1 MADRRGWYPGGE
13 RRVVTRAYA
22 GIGSRR
28 TPDHILEVMERAA
41 EALWAQGYTLRS
53 GHAPGADQA
62 FAGGVP
68 SAWHTEI
75 FLPWPSFESDVEI
88 NADLIVDHPSKEAR
102 AIAEQFHPAWDRL
115 SSGGKALQARNSY
128 QVLGPK
134 LDPAEKSTFV
144 LCWTP
149 DGSLD
154 GFGSNTGGTGQAL
167 RLAVAY
173 GVQVFNLAQSEHLW
187 RVQRMIENVPNEREA
202 SLNTV
207 PSSG

>member
-1 MADRRGWYPGGE
+1 M
-13 RRVVTRAYA
+13 TRAYA

-62 FAGGVP
+62 FERVLSRLP
-68 SAWHTEI
+68 DWTCSEV
-75 FLPWPSFESDVEI
+75 FLPWPSFESGVEI

-128 QVLGPK
+128 QVLGPR

-202 SLNTV
+202 SLNTA